1 MTFFPKLIVVVAFF
15 KYAEIVVV
23 SIQLTLIVLV
33 QWIIQGSLKSPICM
47 FTASL
52 KQNVFAFGSSTTS

>member
-1 MTFFPKLIVVVAFF
+1 MVFL

-33 QWIIQGSLKSPICM
+33 QWIVQGSLKSPICM

-52 KQNVFAFGSSTTS
+52 KQNVFPLAHRLLARVP